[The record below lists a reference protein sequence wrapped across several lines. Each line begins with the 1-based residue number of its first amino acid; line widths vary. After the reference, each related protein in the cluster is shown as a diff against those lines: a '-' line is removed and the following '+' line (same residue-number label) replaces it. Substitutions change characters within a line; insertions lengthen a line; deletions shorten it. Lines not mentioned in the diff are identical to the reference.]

1 MVEIKKIQLMKR
13 KLNTS
18 VVEKEV
24 GMYKNVCVC
33 VCPLILITS
42 GNGLIR

>member
-1 MVEIKKIQLMKR
+1 MVEINRIQLMKR
-13 KLNTS
+13 KINIS
-18 VVEKEV
+18 VVEKEIE
-24 GMYKNVCVC
+24 MIINVC